1 MARKKKEFHVWSGYG
16 WTTHNP
22 ESWTKKIQLTAVKVQ
37 HLREEM
43 GFKALACCGSS
54 GMMAAAVLTVAL
66 DIPVIYVRKQN
77 ENSHGSSVE
86 SNSVGIAIPKYLI
99 VDDFACTGATLDRI
113 VEGIEKFADR
123 NNMVRPECMGAFM
136 YNETSTSKTQNT
148 PAGRRIKIFT

>member
-1 MARKKKEFHVWSGYG
+1 MQRAA
-16 WTTHNP
+16 
-22 ESWTKKIQLTAVKVQ
+22 IKVQ

-66 DIPVIYVRKQN
+66 DIPVVYVRKKD

-99 VDDFACTGATLDRI
+99 VDDFICTGSTLDR
-113 VEGIEKFADR
+113 VVDGIEKFADR
-123 NNMVRPECMGAFM
+123 NQMLRPECMGV
-136 YNETSTSKTQNT
+136 YLYGENTSSSVQKT
-148 PAGRRIKIFT
+148 PEGRRIRIFC